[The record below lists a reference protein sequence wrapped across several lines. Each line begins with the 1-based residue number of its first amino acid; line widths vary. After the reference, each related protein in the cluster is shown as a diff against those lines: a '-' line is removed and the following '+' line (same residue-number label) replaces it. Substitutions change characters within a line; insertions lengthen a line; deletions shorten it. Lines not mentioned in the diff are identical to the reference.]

1 MAVSDLI
8 KAFVSADV
16 NRRFQLTDW
25 FMSVIDHA
33 REKPSDAFTPSDVG
47 VPREFLDWLVELG
60 ALKRVGDS
68 KYQLAVSLSELGID
82 ERVKLVVDALRRGC
96 GLYVESKKDGS
107 YRQVDLVVK
116 CVDNE
121 YVTVHKI
128 CNFRAYPCEL
138 VIEELVRLGVIDVVY
153 AVELEAKAL
162 KYLKGNY
169 SASTALG
176 FSKSLR

>member
-8 KAFVSADV
+8 KALTSINA
-16 NRRFQLTDW
+16 NRRFQLVDW

-33 REKPSDAFTPSDVG
+33 RERQGEAFTPSDVG
-47 VPREFLDWLVELG
+47 VPREFLDWLVDLG
-60 ALKRVGDS
+60 ALKRVGDD
-68 KYQLAVSLSELGID
+68 KYQLAVSLSELGVD
-82 ERVKLVVDALRRGC
+82 ERVSAVVDALRRGC

-116 CVDNE
+116 CADNE

-128 CNFRAYPCEL
+128 CNFRTYPCEL
-138 VIEELVRLGVIDVVY
+138 VIEELIRLGVIDVIY

-162 KYLKGNY
+162 KYLKSNY
-169 SASTALG
+169 SASAALG